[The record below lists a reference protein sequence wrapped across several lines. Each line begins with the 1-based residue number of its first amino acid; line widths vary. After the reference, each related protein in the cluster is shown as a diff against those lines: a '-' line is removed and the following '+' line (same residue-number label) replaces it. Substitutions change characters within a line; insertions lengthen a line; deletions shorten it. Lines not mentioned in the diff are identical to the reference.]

1 MGQIYLNGNFL
12 PLEEARI
19 SVMDRGFLFGD
30 GVYEVIPAYYGKPFR
45 LAEHLRRLDNSLK
58 NIQMQ
63 NPLSHADWERVIN
76 QLIEQHPQKN
86 QSVYLQVTRGIHDK
100 RDHNIPEHVTPTVF
114 VMTTPFD
121 DPDPVVGSEGISA
134 TTINDIRWQHCHIKS
149 IALLGNVLLKQQAA
163 AADSYEAI
171 LIRNGNATEGA
182 ASNLFI
188 VSGGEIITPP
198 ISNALLPGITRD
210 VVLEL
215 AAKAQLPYR
224 ESDIPLQ
231 QLLEAEEVWL
241 TSSTREI
248 MPVTRLDGNPIAN
261 GKPGPVW
268 QQMNQL
274 YQEYKRS
281 LRNPS

>member
-1 MGQIYLNGNFL
+1 MGEVYLNGDFL
-12 PLEEARI
+12 PLEKAHI

-45 LAEHLRRLDNSLK
+45 LDEHLRRLDNSLK
-58 NIQMQ
+58 NIHLQ
-63 NPLSHADWERVIN
+63 NPMSHADWEQVLHR
-76 QLIEQHPQKN
+76 LIRQHPDQN
-86 QSVYLQVTRGIHDK
+86 QSIYLQVTRGAYDR
-100 RDHNIPEHVTPTVF
+100 RDHSIPEQVTPTVF
-114 VMTTPFD
+114 VMTTPFN
-121 DPDPVVGSEGISA
+121 DPDPAVANEGISA
-134 TTINDIRWQHCHIKS
+134 TTMDDIRWQHCHIKS
-149 IALLGNVLLKQQAA
+149 IALLGNVLLKHQAVE
-163 AADSYEAI
+163 ADSHEAI

-188 VSGGEIITPP
+188 VSGGDIITPP

-215 AAKAQLPYR
+215 AAKAHLPYR
-224 ESDIPLQ
+224 ESDISQQ
-231 QLLEAEEVWL
+231 QLFEAGEIWL

-248 MPVTRLDGNPIAN
+248 MPVTRLNGNPVAN

-268 QQMNQL
+268 QQMNRL
-274 YQEYKRS
+274 YQEYKLS